1 VNRKSG
7 HIHSGLRRRVRAGD
21 ARRSTRRV
29 LLLAAAAWPLV
40 AWGSA
45 AYAQAKQ
52 KPVVIGWLHTGTREA
67 GANSFAAFKEGL
79 AALGLKEGSHFV
91 IEARWADGR
100 FERLPVLAGE
110 LAAKKPAVLVATSAA
125 VAIRLAEAAPNVP
138 IVQAS
143 GTNPVQTRLAKS
155 LARPGGM
162 VTGITNL
169 SRELS
174 EKLVEMLVAVAP
186 KVKRVGFLL
195 DGNLRNPDTGIEPA
209 RRSAAQYAVEAHFAQ
224 PATAEAIEPAIS
236 ALAKQGVQAL
246 IPIPSSFLASQRP
259 LIIKYA
265 QAQQLPVVGSLRQ
278 WAEQGALLSY
288 GTDTSANFRRAA
300 WYVDRILKGTKPGDL
315 PIEQPTRFELV
326 VNMKT
331 AKALGITI
339 PQAMI
344 LRADTVIE

>member
-1 VNRKSG
+1 M
-7 HIHSGLRRRVRAGD
+7 I
-21 ARRSTRRV
+21 
-29 LLLAAAAWPLV
+29 AAATWPLGGWL
-40 AWGSA
+40 AEA
-45 AYAQAKQ
+45 HAQSKQ

-67 GANSFAAFKEGL
+67 GANSFAAFKKGL
-79 AALGLKEGSHFV
+79 AALGLKEGSNIV
-91 IEARWADGR
+91 IEARWADGH

-125 VAIRLAEAAPNVP
+125 VAIRMAEAAPNIP

-143 GTNPVQTRLAKS
+143 GANPVQTRLAKS

-169 SRELS
+169 STELS

-186 KVKRVGFLL
+186 KVRRVGFLL
-195 DGNLRNPDTGIEPA
+195 DGNSRNPSVWLEPA

-224 PATAEAIEPAIS
+224 PATAEDIEPAVS

-246 IPIPSSFLASQRP
+246 ISIPSPFLGSQRT

-265 QAQQLPVVGSLRQ
+265 QAQQLPVVGSARV
-278 WAEQGALLSY
+278 WAEHGALLSY
-288 GTDTSANFRRAA
+288 GADTSANFRRAA
-300 WYVDRILKGTKPGDL
+300 YYVDRILKGTKPGDL
-315 PIEQPTRFELV
+315 PIEQPTKFELV
-326 VNMKT
+326 INMKT
-331 AKALGITI
+331 AKALGIAI

-344 LRADTVIE
+344 LRATAVIE